1 MTGEG
6 RFRTR
11 SGSSFGRSVLLR
23 ITAPVW
29 VPFYLLAGLCGLC
42 TDGLLF
48 QVEGWLGRPLRV
60 GIPGRVALA
69 LPSLALFPILS
80 TCEVS
85 GLFLLS
91 AGRWPLFL
99 AFDGMLVA
107 ATGIS
112 MGIVGD
118 ALLVRGPLTGALF
131 AAVMVTWLTFTNVMR
146 IGAWA
151 LKTATMLAVAGVTGV
166 ALALGTRAPDIGLP
180 PVTFYLVIPAAVLG
194 GALLVS
200 VGIVVWRRRFSRAL
214 FETWEPSSAVGNGAA
229 LVRGTLAVALLP
241 GWFPVLALS
250 WLFDR
255 IFRRLMLPDVDQ
267 RLGSGIGTLAIANR
281 FSSFVGLRYMKG
293 KRDQRFVS
301 LITVLSILAVTM
313 GVWTLTVVLSVMSGF
328 EVDLRDKIL
337 GTNSHAVVLNYVGTF
352 SDYRDAMDVIN
363 GVDNVKACTP
373 FVYTELMV
381 KHHDHV
387 TGAIFKGVDI
397 ETVGGVTDL
406 VDSLDLGP
414 DGPLQTHEEKMAL
427 LRAIDAPIPRP
438 EGRVIEDPEAGLP
451 GILIGEEMA
460 MVLRATVGD
469 VVLVTSPFGEPGP
482 FGTMVTTMQK
492 FRVKGIF
499 YSGMYEYDTKFMY
512 VSIPAAQAFLKFG
525 DEVTG
530 IEIAVRDIYAAD
542 DVSDELER
550 QLGYP
555 FWSRDW
561 MAMNRN
567 LFQALKLEKVVMAVI
582 LSFIYVGAAL
592 NIIVVLIMVVM
603 EKQKEIAILRAM
615 GSTKIQLMKAFMI
628 EGLIIGFVGTT
639 IGTILGYVTCFA
651 LDRFR
656 FIPLDTDV
664 YYLDTLPVAMSA
676 WTFVGVAAFAITVS
690 FLATLYP
697 SWYATELDP
706 VEGLRYE

>member
-1 MTGEG
+1 MLKIA
-6 RFRTR
+6 
-11 SGSSFGRSVLLR
+11 LLR
-23 ITAPVW
+23 ILAPLW
-29 VPFYLLAGLCGLC
+29 VPVYLLAGLCGLC

-48 QVEGWLGRPLRV
+48 QIEGYVGRPLRV
-60 GIPGRVALA
+60 GIAGRLALA

-80 TCEVS
+80 TCEIS

-99 AFDGMLVA
+99 VFDGALVL
-107 ATGIS
+107 ATGLS
-112 MGIVGD
+112 MGAVGD
-118 ALLVRGPLTGALF
+118 LLFGRGLQTGALF
-131 AAVMVTWLTFTNVMR
+131 AALMIAWLTFTNVMR
-146 IGAWA
+146 IGAWM
-151 LKTATMLAVAGVTGV
+151 LKTATMLLVSCVSGVAVALFLRSPDGALPALTWYIVIPSVVVGVTLL
-166 ALALGTRAPDIGLP
+166 LAIGMFIWHKR
-180 PVTFYLVIPAAVLG
+180 VT
-194 GALLVS
+194 
-200 VGIVVWRRRFSRAL
+200 RAL
-214 FETWEPSSAVGNGAA
+214 FEPWEPTSVPGNIVA
-229 LVRGTLAVALLP
+229 LARGIGAVALLP
-241 GWFPVLALS
+241 AWFPVLALT
-250 WLFDR
+250 WLADR

-267 RLGSGIGTLAIANR
+267 RLNTGGIATMAIANR

-328 EVDLRDKIL
+328 EIDLRDKIL

-352 SDYRDAMDVIN
+352 PDYRESMEVIN
-363 GVDNVKACTP
+363 ASDGVKACTP

-381 KHHDHV
+381 KHNDHV
-387 TGAIFKGVDI
+387 TGAIFKGIDL
-397 ETVGGVTDL
+397 ETVGDVTDL
-406 VDSLDLGP
+406 VNSLDLGP
-414 DGPLQTHEEKMAL
+414 DGPLQTLEQKRAL
-427 LRAIDAPIPRP
+427 LHAIDDPIPRP
-438 EGRVIEDPEAGLP
+438 EGRIIEDPDSGLP
-451 GILIGEEMA
+451 GIFIGEEMA
-460 MVLRATVGD
+460 TVLRATVGD

-492 FRVKGIF
+492 FRVKGVF

-512 VSIPAAQAFLKFG
+512 VSIPAAQGFLKFA

-530 IEIAVRDIYAAD
+530 IEISVKDIYAAD
-542 DVSDELER
+542 EVADEIEAE
-550 QLGYP
+550 LGYP
-555 FWSRDW
+555 YWSRDW

-567 LFQALKLEKVVMAVI
+567 LFQALKLEKVVMTVI

-639 IGTILGYVTCFA
+639 IGTALGYATCFS

-664 YYLDTLPVAMSA
+664 YYLDTLPVDMST
-676 WTFVGVAAFAITVS
+676 WTFVGVAVFAITVS

>member
-1 MTGEG
+1 MLKT
-6 RFRTR
+6 T
-11 SGSSFGRSVLLR
+11 LLR
-23 ITAPVW
+23 VTAPIW

-48 QVEGWLGRPLRV
+48 QIEGYMGRPLRI
-60 GIPGRVALA
+60 GIAGRVALA

-80 TCEVS
+80 TVEIT

-91 AGRWPLFL
+91 AGRWPLFMV
-99 AFDGMLVA
+99 FDGALVA
-107 ATGIS
+107 VTALS
-112 MGIVGD
+112 MGILGD
-118 ALLVRGPLTGALF
+118 FLFDRGLQTGALF
-131 AAVMVTWLTFTNVMR
+131 AAMAVLWLTFTNVMR
-146 IGAWA
+146 IGAWL
-151 LKTATMLAVAGVTGV
+151 LKTGTMVLIACVAGV
-166 ALALGTRAPDIGLP
+166 ALALFLRSPD
-180 PVTFYLVIPAAVLG
+180 G
-194 GALLVS
+194 GAPALAWFLV
-200 VGIVVWRRRFSRAL
+200 VPAIVVGASLLLATGMLVLRKRVTSAL
-214 FETWEPSSAVGNGAA
+214 FEPWEPVSFVGNVGA
-229 LVRGTLAVALLP
+229 LIRGIGAVVFLP
-241 GWFPVLALS
+241 AWFPVLALT
-250 WLFDR
+250 WLADR
-255 IFRRLMLPDVDQ
+255 IFRRLMLPDMDQ
-267 RLGSGIGTLAIANR
+267 RLNEGGIATMAVANR

-352 SDYRDAMDVIN
+352 SDYRDSMEVIN
-363 GVDNVKACTP
+363 GIDGVKACTP

-387 TGAIFKGVDI
+387 TGAIFKGVDV
-397 ETVGGVTDL
+397 ETVGEVTDL
-406 VDSLDLGP
+406 VNSLDLGP
-414 DGPLQTHEEKMAL
+414 DGPLQSLEQKRAL
-427 LRAIDAPIPRP
+427 LRAIDDPVTRP
-438 EGRVIEDPEAGLP
+438 EGRVIEDPEAGLQ
-451 GILIGEEMA
+451 GIFIGEEMA
-460 MVLRATVGD
+460 TVLRATVGD

-492 FRVKGIF
+492 FRIKGIF

-512 VSIPAAQAFLKFG
+512 VSIPAAQDFLKFA

-530 IEIAVRDIYAAD
+530 IEISVKDIYAAD
-542 DVSDELER
+542 DVADEIER
-550 QLGYP
+550 VLGYP

-567 LFQALKLEKVVMAVI
+567 LFQALKLEKVVMTVI

-615 GSTKIQLMKAFMI
+615 GATKIQLMKSFMI

-639 IGTILGYVTCFA
+639 MGTALGYVTCFT

-664 YYLDTLPVAMSA
+664 YYLDTLPVDMSP
-676 WTFVGVAAFAITVS
+676 WTFVGVAVFAVTVS

>member
-1 MTGEG
+1 VLKT
-6 RFRTR
+6 
-11 SGSSFGRSVLLR
+11 VLLR

-48 QVEGWLGRPLRV
+48 QVEGWAGRPLKV
-60 GIPGRVALA
+60 GFVGRVALA
-69 LPSLALFPILS
+69 IPSLALFPILS
-80 TCEVS
+80 TGEIT

-99 AFDGMLVA
+99 AVDGALVA
-107 ATGIS
+107 ATAFS
-112 MGIVGD
+112 MGVMGD
-118 ALLVRGPLTGALF
+118 LLFGRGPQTGAIFGAL
-131 AAVMVTWLTFTNVMR
+131 MIGWLTLINVVR
-146 IGAWA
+146 IAA
-151 LKTATMLAVAGVTGV
+151 PLLKSLTTVGVAGLTS
-166 ALALGTRAPDIGLP
+166 LALSLLLQESLAGLQALTWY
-180 PVTFYLVIPAAVLG
+180 VVVPAALVGSSLLLG
-194 GALLVS
+194 GAMLL
-200 VGIVVWRRRFSRAL
+200 WYRRMERML
-214 FETWEPSSAVGNGAA
+214 FEPWEPSSLLGNFGALA
-229 LVRGTLAVALLP
+229 RGTAAVALLP
-241 GWFPVLALS
+241 AWFPVLALT
-250 WLFDR
+250 WLANR
-255 IFRRLMLPDVDQ
+255 IFRRLMLPDVEQ
-267 RLGSGIGTLAIANR
+267 RLSTGGIATMTIANR

-328 EVDLRDKIL
+328 EIDLRDKIL

-352 SDYRDAMDVIN
+352 PDYRDAMETIS
-363 GVDNVKACTP
+363 GVDGVKACTP

-387 TGAIFKGVDI
+387 TGAIFKGIDI
-397 ETVGGVTDL
+397 ETVGDVTDL
-406 VDSLDLGP
+406 VNSLDRGP
-414 DGPLQTHEEKMAL
+414 DGPLRSLEDQQAL
-427 LRAIDAPIPRP
+427 LRAIDEPIPRP
-438 EGRVIEDPEAGLP
+438 EGRIIEDPEAGLP

-460 MVLRATVGD
+460 TVLRATVGD

-482 FGTMVTTMQK
+482 FGQMVTTMQK
-492 FRVKGIF
+492 FRVKAIF

-512 VSIPAAQAFLKFG
+512 VSIPSAQAFLKFP

-530 IEIAVRDIYAAD
+530 IEISVKDIYGAD
-542 DVSDELER
+542 DIADEIER
-550 QLGYP
+550 ELGYP

-567 LFQALKLEKVVMAVI
+567 LFQALKLEKVVMTVI

-615 GSTKIQLMKAFMI
+615 GATKIQVMKAFMI

-639 IGTILGYVTCFA
+639 IGTVLGYATCWA

-664 YYLDTLPVAMSA
+664 YYLDTLPVAMNP
-676 WTFVGVAAFAITVS
+676 WTFVWVAAFAITVS

-697 SWYATELDP
+697 SWYAAELDP